1 VADVITCLTAALEG
15 RYRIE
20 SEPGSRKNRTGFLA
34 GGGGVLNDGADMKF
48 RMIERSAQE
57 NLTLLNRIMAHHAE

>member
-1 VADVITCLTAALEG
+1 
-15 RYRIE
+15 
-20 SEPGSRKNRTGFLA
+20 
-34 GGGGVLNDGADMKF
+34 MKF